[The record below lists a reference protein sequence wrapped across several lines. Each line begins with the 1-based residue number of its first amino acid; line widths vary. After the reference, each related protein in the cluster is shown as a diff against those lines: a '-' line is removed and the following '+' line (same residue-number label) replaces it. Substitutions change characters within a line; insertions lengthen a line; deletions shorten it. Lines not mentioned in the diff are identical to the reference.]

1 MKKSNIE
8 VFKEIEKKRPRALN
22 TLTNRALKGDG
33 EAAFHLAFVYFK
45 NLTEE
50 PASHGVKWLKTA
62 VSHNNPEAL
71 FTLGVLYLN
80 GYFIQQNTEKGNQL
94 ITLASHAG
102 CLNAQAYIATEY
114 LQNTQLNHE
123 GLNKKLTEIS
133 TKNGTGQGLY
143 NLAYCALNGI
153 IEPVN
158 KEKAIEL
165 FHKASEQNYV
175 PAYFALA
182 TLYFEKNSPHRN
194 FEKAFNCML
203 KAAEMGHIKACNKIA
218 ACYYGG
224 IHTEQNLELA
234 YIFWTLSHTELPPY
248 LQKWVD
254 KSGDGYKAELN
265 NKVQTLQIK
274 FSKLFIEKLH
284 SLPY

>member
-8 VFKEIEKKRPRALN
+8 VFKEVEKKRPRALN
-22 TLTNRALKGDG
+22 TLTNRAIKGDG

-45 NLTEE
+45 NLIEE
-50 PASHGVKWLKTA
+50 PASHGVKWLKTGA
-62 VSHNNPEAL
+62 KLNNPTAL

-80 GYFIQQNTEKGNQL
+80 GYFIQKNIEKGNQL

-114 LQNTQLNHE
+114 LQNTQFNHE
-123 GLNKKLTEIS
+123 ELCKKLTEIS
-133 TKNGTGQGLY
+133 IKNGTGQGLY

-153 IEPVN
+153 FESAN
-158 KEKAIEL
+158 KEKAVEL
-165 FHKASEQNYV
+165 FHKASEQNFV

-194 FEKAFNCML
+194 FKKAFNCML
-203 KAAEMGHIKACNKIA
+203 KAAEMGHIKACDKVA
-218 ACYYGG
+218 SCYYGG

-234 YIFWTLSHTELPPY
+234 YVFWTISHTELPPY
-248 LQKWVD
+248 LQEWVD
-254 KSGDGYKAELN
+254 QSGNGYKAELN
-265 NKVQTLQIK
+265 KKVQTLQIK
-274 FSKLFIEKLH
+274 FSKFFIEKLH
-284 SLPY
+284 SLPQ